1 MFGLAHGHKF
11 GHSDAVWHRVGS
23 TQIPWKIAEFFGR
36 VLLFVPMLLP
46 TLVWS
51 LDLVPRIETSA
62 VQAYAPPPGQLP
74 GGEEPIDLND
84 RASLVEQELASEP
97 GSSVQVPARPA
108 RAADLL
114 RARLY
119 AIIEEESGSIKLEET
134 DFGTRVRRGQV
145 TLVLVWSTRCKECR
159 RLWELPEVM
168 EDAGV
173 RHLEHVAVR
182 VDSLD
187 HPLNA
192 WYSLQQKKVSIARSN
207 VLVDIDTNPSR
218 SAFMRATQ
226 ESTGLG
232 KAVEP
237 PVVLVFD
244 CRRALRLYR
253 SGSLDAA
260 GLDDLAQRV
269 SALSEEVETRYCRGL
284 PLKRQPSEKSIPLLP
299 VLKSPRCG
307 DVRCELGEQPEW
319 CCDCLECKEGQ
330 VCVGGE
336 QRGQRTRC
344 VEDLAPRGPFR

>member
-1 MFGLAHGHKF
+1 MFELAHGHKF
-11 GHSDAVWHRVGS
+11 GHSDAVLHRLGS
-23 TQIPWKIAEFFGR
+23 TRIPWEIADFFGR

-46 TLVWS
+46 TLVWW

-84 RASLVEQELASEP
+84 RASLVEQELASDP
-97 GSSVQVPARPA
+97 GSSVEVLARPA

-173 RHLEHVAVR
+173 RHLEHVSVR

-192 WYSLQQKKVSIARSN
+192 WYSLREKISIERRN
-207 VLVDIDTNPSR
+207 FLVDIDANPSR
-218 SAFMRATQ
+218 SAFMRALRD
-226 ESTGLG
+226 EVGPGLG
-232 KAVEP
+232 VEP
-237 PVVLVFD
+237 PIVLVFD
-244 CRRALRLYR
+244 CRQALRLYAFGRLEAELLYGVGEKASVLYDELGSEYCQVSKRPQPLR
-253 SGSLDAA
+253 SCGDGKCDLDL
-260 GLDDLAQRV
+260 GELPETCCDCHECRPTDKC
-269 SALSEEVETRYCRGL
+269 VET
-284 PLKRQPSEKSIPLLP
+284 SS
-299 VLKSPRCG
+299 
-307 DVRCELGEQPEW
+307 DVRCVRRL
-319 CCDCLECKEGQ
+319 L
-330 VCVGGE
+330 
-336 QRGQRTRC
+336 
-344 VEDLAPRGPFR
+344 DLK